1 MNGPLARFVART
13 CHANAFLRGRPVPEF
28 SPGNSTCQ
36 FYDSVKFFEVS
47 KTLLKKVRETPV
59 AVIPNAWFEH
69 LRTERV
75 TGIRLTC
82 TPQNKPG
89 ISDRMS
95 SAFVGGGGTLAME
108 ALQPRGRS
116 AVWLSRW
123 EVWNQNAPERRVWR
137 VSYGRDSEIST
148 RALGDC
154 ELESGR
160 HPVQSVQ
167 IIGGHFHKRAM
178 C

>member
-1 MNGPLARFVART
+1 MNGPLAQFVART
-13 CHANAFLRGRPVPEF
+13 CHANAFLRGRPMPEL

-59 AVIPNAWFEH
+59 AVNPNAWFEH

-75 TGIRLTC
+75 TGNRLTSAS
-82 TPQNKPG
+82 QKKPG

-123 EVWNQNAPERRVWR
+123 EVWNQNAPERPPGLAGIVWP
-137 VSYGRDSEIST
+137 SFGNFHT
-148 RALGDC
+148 RMRRL
-154 ELESGR
+154 
-160 HPVQSVQ
+160 
-167 IIGGHFHKRAM
+167 
-178 C
+178 